1 MLNIGFK
8 EDIEEIIKLT
18 PENKKTL
25 LFSATMPKAIKDIVN
40 KYIKD
45 HDLVAIE
52 RKELTN
58 PNIKQICYKVNSSDK
73 FEALCRVIEV
83 EFDFYGIVFCRTKA
97 DVDTVAANLMT
108 RGYKVEG
115 IHGDIDQKM
124 REKTLARFKNGAIK
138 ILVATDVAAR

>member
-1 MLNIGFK
+1 MLNVGFK
-8 EDIEEIIKLT
+8 EDIEEILETT
-18 PENKKTL
+18 PSNKKTL
-25 LFSATMPKAIKDIVN
+25 LFSATMPKSIKDIVN

-45 HDLVAIE
+45 HDLIAIE

-58 PNIKQICYKVNSSDK
+58 PNIKQMCYKVNGRDK

-83 EFDFYGIVFCRTKA
+83 EFDFYGIIFCRTKA
-97 DVDTVAANLMT
+97 DVDTIAANLMT

-138 ILVATDVAAR
+138 ILIATDVAAR